1 MQHHRANRQRERH
14 SGIPIGMRPDK
25 LRRSRVTFRNGQNDA
40 DEGADR
46 RDIPAGGEPRLS
58 AALPQDRHRQVQRL
72 LHRSRSK
79 LTPGEMDASLA
90 CVSNLSD
97 RAT

>member
-1 MQHHRANRQRERH
+1 MGVAIVNG

-58 AALPQDRHRQVQRL
+58 AAPPQEWCRVGGKVHPAVMVI
-72 LHRSRSK
+72 S
-79 LTPGEMDASLA
+79 
-90 CVSNLSD
+90 
-97 RAT
+97 

>member
-1 MQHHRANRQRERH
+1 MLLSVNG

-46 RDIPAGGEPRLS
+46 RDIPADSNLRLS
-58 AALPQDRHRQVQRL
+58 AALPQNRHRQVQRF
-72 LHRSRSK
+72 LHGSRSQVDPRRNGRFAGMCFK
-79 LTPGEMDASLA
+79 H
-90 CVSNLSD
+90 
-97 RAT
+97 